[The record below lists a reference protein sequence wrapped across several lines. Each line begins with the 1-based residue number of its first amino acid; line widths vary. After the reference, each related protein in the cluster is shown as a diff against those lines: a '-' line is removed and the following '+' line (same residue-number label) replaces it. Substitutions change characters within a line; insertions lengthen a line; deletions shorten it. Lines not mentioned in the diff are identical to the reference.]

1 MNSTMIELKNKLKE
15 ILPFIKDKNDVI
27 YLDYPMH
34 HNVGDLLI
42 YQGALKLLKDN
53 GVTIKIYRSADDYN
67 IDEIKSKLTPNT
79 TILCHGGGNF
89 GDIYSAHQS
98 LRESVVKR
106 LRNNRIII
114 MPQTAFFKSNDN
126 FKKAKEIFSS
136 HDDVIL
142 FARDTNTLKM
152 FREFSEK
159 SYLMPD
165 TAHYLY
171 GDMSISNKNIGAKL
185 YFMRIDCEANP
196 YQNEILTESGDATAI
211 DWSDII
217 TVRDKAERKL
227 LRKMATFG
235 MKFKIPF
242 INNLVS
248 DIWYNHCIKITKRG
262 SELFSSY
269 DEIITS
275 RMHGHIL
282 SCLVDTP
289 NKILDN
295 SYGKNSGYYSQ
306 WTSGIDSAVLLKN

>member
-1 MNSTMIELKNKLKE
+1 MNNTMIELKIKLKE
-15 ILPFIKDKNDVI
+15 ILSFIKDKNDVI

-42 YQGALKLLKDN
+42 YQGALKLLSDN
-53 GVTIKIYRSADDYN
+53 GVKIKTFRSADDYN
-67 IDEIKSKLTPNT
+67 IDEIRGKLTPNT

-89 GDIYSAHQS
+89 GDIYHAHQS
-98 LRESVVKR
+98 LRENVVKG
-106 LRNNRIII
+106 LKENRIII
-114 MPQTAFFKSNDN
+114 LPQTAFFKDDN
-126 FKKAKEIFSS
+126 NLKKAKEIFLS
-136 HDDVIL
+136 HNDVVL
-142 FARDTNTLKM
+142 FARDINTLKL
-152 FREFSEK
+152 FKEFSDK

-171 GDMSISNKNIGAKL
+171 GEMSTSIKNKGTTL

-196 YQNEILTESGDATAI
+196 FQDALLAESGDAASI
-211 DWSDII
+211 DWADII
-217 TVRDKAERKL
+217 TIRDKAERKL
-227 LRKMATFG
+227 LRKTTVFG
-235 MKFKIPF
+235 KNYKLSFV
-242 INNLVS
+242 NDLVS
-248 DIWYNHCIKITKRG
+248 SLWRSHCIRITKRS

-269 DEIITS
+269 DQVITS

-306 WTSGIDSAVLLKN
+306 WTSKIDSAVLVKD